1 MKLFELFATIKLD
14 DKEFTDNVKKA
25 TEAGGKLGKN
35 VEGVSAKAV
44 ALGNAMYDA
53 GVKIAGT
60 FVSFT
65 KSSVEAAAQI
75 EAERAQFTAAFGD
88 MADTA
93 NASMKR
99 VQEGTGILSS
109 RLAPISTKVFAQF
122 KGSGMDAAEAMQN
135 MEKYLLLAADAAAM
149 YDISVEDADSRIRS
163 FLRGNVEA
171 GDAIGLQATE
181 MTRNEKALELY
192 GKKWL
197 ELTEAQRQYTLL
209 DIGRGLYD
217 LSGATGQA
225 LREADSWQNVVGNLE
240 RTWVEASASF
250 GTPLVDA
257 FTPAVQKLGELLSSE
272 EFTSKISN
280 VGTLLANAFTS
291 LVDGEDSPLS
301 NVLSFVNDITNA
313 ISGEG
318 PGQSLVKAV
327 GIAAGVIFAIT
338 NPVAAV
344 VAAVTLL
351 ITKWETV
358 KKLVSESVEQMLRAF
373 GLSEKEESPS
383 QKGYSDYQE
392 MSGEERAA
400 AIASGK
406 ITQAAAEQYDLMAQH
421 GYTHIFAGMPVMNPK
436 GTTNAGEWRDPM
448 TGMTQSEIEELVSG
462 SHAKG
467 LSYVPYDNYR
477 ALLHRGEEVLTAAQA
492 EKRRSGESMDLSGMY
507 EVVAA
512 AVRAGVSSI
521 AVNLDGRRVG
531 EIISRHQAAQTEN
544 ELMSRGYVMA

>member
-109 RLAPISTKVFAQF
+109 RLAPISTKVFSQF
-122 KGSGMDAAEAMQN
+122 SGAGMDAAEAMQS
-135 MEKYLLLAADAAAM
+135 MEKYLLLAADAAAF

-171 GDAIGLQATE
+171 GESIGLYASE
-181 MTRNEKALELY
+181 MSRNEKALELY

-209 DIGRGLYD
+209 DMSMGLYD

-225 LREADSWQNVVGNLE
+225 LREADSWTNVVGNLE
-240 RTWVEASASF
+240 RTWVDASASF

-280 VGTLLANAFTS
+280 VGTLLADAITA
-291 LVDGEDSPLS
+291 LYDGEDSPLANVIAFVGDVSAALSSPEGQSVVTAAGIAGGAILAITHPVLAVAAAVIGIVTNWNKVKDSVINAKNAVLEFFGVQDAPGTEAEIPPEKAAELVDKYVTPEQWNSFS
-301 NVLSFVNDITNA
+301 NEEKMKTLELFDEPIANA
-313 ISGEG
+313 IKQKYSSDPLFAGSFTRSSGIG
-318 PGQSLVKAV
+318 HSG
-327 GIAAGVIFAIT
+327 GG
-338 NPVAAV
+338 
-344 VAAVTLL
+344 
-351 ITKWETV
+351 
-358 KKLVSESVEQMLRAF
+358 ESVYLY
-373 GLSEKEESPS
+373 G
-383 QKGYSDYQE
+383 
-392 MSGEERAA
+392 
-400 AIASGK
+400 
-406 ITQAAAEQYDLMAQH
+406 
-421 GYTHIFAGMPVMNPK
+421 
-436 GTTNAGEWRDPM
+436 
-448 TGMTQSEIEELVSG
+448 
-462 SHAKG
+462 HAKG